1 MNKYKYTQSWFSNS
15 EMSKILFNV
24 LDKTKKYNILEIG
37 CFEGLSACFFSDN
50 LLEHNESTLDCV
62 DPFYISGSVSG
73 ITSKY
78 ITDETINIF
87 KYNIN
92 SSNNSNKIT
101 FHNETSD
108 TFFQKNTKTF
118 NFIYVDGCHEQDYI
132 NRDIRN
138 SFNALEIGGILW
150 MDDYGGGNPPN
161 NLCKTPIDKFVDE
174 IKDKIEIIHKNYQF
188 AFIKRSN

>member
-1 MNKYKYTQSWFSNS
+1 
-15 EMSKILFNV
+15 MSKILFNV

-73 ITSKY
+73 ITTKY

-174 IKDKIEIIHKNYQF
+174 IKDKIDIIHKNYQF